1 MVSVTVWKSEL
12 ASDNEP
18 KRKAGKIRVTASCGG
33 PACEVE
39 FKGGKGTIPKRAA
52 SAAKSSKFKLKDK
65 VVSLAADERETVRLK
80 FKKKHK
86 QTVKKI
92 ERLIK
97 TGGKKARKRSKV
109 VVKATATSAGGADDA
124 KLKIKLRR

>member
-97 TGGKKARKRSKV
+97 TGGKKAKKRSKV
-109 VVKATATSAGGADDA
+109 VVKATATSAGGVDDA
-124 KLKIKLRR
+124 KLKIKLKP